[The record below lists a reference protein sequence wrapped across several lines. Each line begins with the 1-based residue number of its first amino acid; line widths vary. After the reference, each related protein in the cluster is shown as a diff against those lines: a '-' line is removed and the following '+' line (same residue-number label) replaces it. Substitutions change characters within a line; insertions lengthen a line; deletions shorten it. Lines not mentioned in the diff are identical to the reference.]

1 LAAICLAA
9 GVLLFEAFKS
19 PFKFAEEAGFKQG
32 DHVML
37 LLAGQDAYVYSVH
50 GNYAWIYVADKSG
63 GVKLQQVLV
72 PMLILTSSA
81 KNP

>member
-1 LAAICLAA
+1 
-9 GVLLFEAFKS
+9 
-19 PFKFAEEAGFKQG
+19 
-32 DHVML
+32 ML